1 MGVFIQIDLR
11 QGDIPFQAA
20 EQIVSLCPVE
30 IFEISDRRLRL
41 QPERE
46 DECTLCELCLNAA
59 PAGSLTIRKNY
70 KDEVLVSRGGDASF
84 PLPHH
89 DATG

>member
-11 QGDIPFQAA
+11 QDDIPLQTA
-20 EQIVSLCPVE
+20 EQIVSLCPVD
-30 IFEISDRRLRL
+30 IFTIYDRRLGL

-59 PAGSLTIRKNY
+59 PAGALIIRKNY
-70 KDEVLVSRGGDASF
+70 KEEALISRGGSQ
-84 PLPHH
+84 
-89 DATG
+89 

>member
-11 QGDIPFQAA
+11 QNDIPLPSA

-30 IFEISDRRLRL
+30 IFTIFERLLDL

-59 PAGSLTIRKNY
+59 PAGTLIIHKNY
-70 KDEVLVSRGGDASF
+70 KEETLVSWGGR
-84 PLPHH
+84 H
-89 DATG
+89 